1 MKKLI
6 FLIPRIIIAFIL
18 LQTLYFKF
26 GIGGEEALQE
36 SKELFGMITTAAF
49 GSASYEAYMR
59 IGTGVLELLASI
71 LVLFGTTAY
80 LGAMLST
87 GLMGGA
93 ILSHL
98 LFIGIEVRGD
108 NGLLFAMAV
117 LVLLASFKVLIDEKE
132 KILQLL
138 GKE

>member
-6 FLIPRIIIAFIL
+6 LLVPRIVIAFIL

-26 GIGGEEALQE
+26 GIGGQEALEE
-36 SKELFGMITTAAF
+36 SKELFGMITSAAF
-49 GSASYEAYMR
+49 GSAEYEVYMR
-59 IGTGVLELLASI
+59 IGTGVLELLASFLVI
-71 LVLFGTTAY
+71 LGATAY
-80 LGAMLST
+80 LGALLSA

-108 NGLLFAMAV
+108 NGLLFAMA
-117 LVLLASFKVLIDEKE
+117 LIVLLASLKVLFDEKK
-132 KILQLL
+132 KILKLL
-138 GKE
+138 GKG